1 MKGRWPK
8 CEFAN
13 VSLWTRYLQ
22 TYDYAHRPASRNR
35 ANTVLDDDGG
45 FTIVIAHEDPG
56 VPNWIDTEGRPFG
69 MVFWR
74 FFLPEG
80 DIETPQASVVKLKDL
95 RG

>member
-1 MKGRWPK
+1 MVCG
-8 CEFAN
+8 
-13 VSLWTRYLQ
+13 Q
-22 TYDYAHRPASRNR
+22 TGSFRM
-35 ANTVLDDDGG
+35 
-45 FTIVIAHEDPG
+45 VIAHEDPG

-80 DIETPQASVVKLKDL
+80 DVDTPKADVVKLADL